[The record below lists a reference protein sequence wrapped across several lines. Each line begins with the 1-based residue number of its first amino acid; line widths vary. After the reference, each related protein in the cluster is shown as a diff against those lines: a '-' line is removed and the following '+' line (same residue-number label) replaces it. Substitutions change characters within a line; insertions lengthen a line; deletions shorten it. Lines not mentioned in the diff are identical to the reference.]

1 MAMTFKVLKLQQA
14 QREFDGLSEKQKELV
29 SADYRTIETK
39 GIEFV
44 KRRYLRNGIFE
55 IKSDDVRS
63 LFKYQEDRIIL
74 IGVIYEKRSRKA
86 PQDILKLAEK
96 RLKEIK

>member
-1 MAMTFKVLKLQQA
+1 MTFKVLKLQQA
-14 QREFDGLSEKQKELV
+14 QRELESLSEKQKELV
-29 SADYRTIETK
+29 SADYRTIETR

-55 IKSDDVRS
+55 IKSGDVRS
-63 LFKYQEDRIIL
+63 LFKYQEERVIL

-86 PQDILKLAEK
+86 PQEILKLAEK
-96 RLKEIK
+96 RLKENK

>member
-1 MAMTFKVLKLQQA
+1 MTFKVLKLQQA

-63 LFKYQEDRIIL
+63 LFRYQEDRIIL

-96 RLKEIK
+96 RLKENK

>member
-1 MAMTFKVLKLQQA
+1 MTFKVLKLRQA
-14 QREFDGLSEKQKELV
+14 QREFEGLSEKQKELV

-86 PQDILKLAEK
+86 PQEILKLAEK
-96 RLKEIK
+96 RLKENK

>member
-1 MAMTFKVLKLQQA
+1 MTFKVLKLQQA
-14 QREFDGLSEKQKELV
+14 QREFEGLSEKQKELV

-96 RLKEIK
+96 RLKENK

>member
-1 MAMTFKVLKLQQA
+1 MTFIVLKLQQA

-96 RLKEIK
+96 RLKENK

>member
-1 MAMTFKVLKLQQA
+1 MTFKVLKLQQA
-14 QREFDGLSEKQKELV
+14 QREFEGLSEKQKEVV

-86 PQDILKLAEK
+86 PQEILKLAEK
-96 RLKEIK
+96 RLKENK

>member
-1 MAMTFKVLKLQQA
+1 MTFKVLILQQA
-14 QREFDGLSEKQKELV
+14 QRELESLSEKQKEIV

-86 PQDILKLAEK
+86 PQDILNLAEK
-96 RLKEIK
+96 RLKENK

>member
-1 MAMTFKVLKLQQA
+1 MTFKVLKLQQA
-14 QREFDGLSEKQKELV
+14 QREFEGLSEKQKELV

-63 LFKYQEDRIIL
+63 LFRYQEDRIIL

-96 RLKEIK
+96 RLKENK

>member
-1 MAMTFKVLKLQQA
+1 MTFKVLILQRA
-14 QREFDGLSEKQKELV
+14 QKEFEGLSEKQKELV

-86 PQDILKLAEK
+86 PQEILKLAEK
-96 RLKEIK
+96 RLKESK

>member
-1 MAMTFKVLKLQQA
+1 MTFKVLKLQQA

-63 LFKYQEDRIIL
+63 LFRYQEDRIIL

-96 RLKEIK
+96 RLKVNK

>member
-1 MAMTFKVLKLQQA
+1 MTFKVLKLQQA

-96 RLKEIK
+96 RLKENK

>member
-1 MAMTFKVLKLQQA
+1 MTFKVLILQRA
-14 QREFDGLSEKQKELV
+14 QKEFEGLSEKQKELV

-86 PQDILKLAEK
+86 PQEILKLAEK
-96 RLKEIK
+96 RLKENK

>member
-1 MAMTFKVLKLQQA
+1 MTFKVLKLQQA
-14 QREFDGLSEKQKELV
+14 QREFEGLSEKQKELV

-86 PQDILKLAEK
+86 PQDILKLAER
-96 RLKEIK
+96 RLKENK

>member
-1 MAMTFKVLKLQQA
+1 MTFKVLKLQQA

-55 IKSDDVRS
+55 IKSDDVQS
-63 LFKYQEDRIIL
+63 LFRYQEDRIIL

-86 PQDILKLAEK
+86 PQEILKLAEK
-96 RLKEIK
+96 RLKENK

>member
-1 MAMTFKVLKLQQA
+1 MTFKVLKLQQA

-96 RLKEIK
+96 RLKVNK

>member
-1 MAMTFKVLKLQQA
+1 MTFKVLKLQQA

-63 LFKYQEDRIIL
+63 LFRYQEDRIIL

-96 RLKEIK
+96 D

>member
-1 MAMTFKVLKLQQA
+1 MTFKVLKLQQA

>member
-1 MAMTFKVLKLQQA
+1 MTFKVLKLQQA
-14 QREFDGLSEKQKELV
+14 QREFDSLSEKQKELV

-96 RLKEIK
+96 RLKENK

>member
-1 MAMTFKVLKLQQA
+1 MTFKVLKLQQA
-14 QREFDGLSEKQKELV
+14 QREFEGLSEKQKELV

-74 IGVIYEKRSRKA
+74 IGLIYEKRSRKA

-96 RLKEIK
+96 RLKENK